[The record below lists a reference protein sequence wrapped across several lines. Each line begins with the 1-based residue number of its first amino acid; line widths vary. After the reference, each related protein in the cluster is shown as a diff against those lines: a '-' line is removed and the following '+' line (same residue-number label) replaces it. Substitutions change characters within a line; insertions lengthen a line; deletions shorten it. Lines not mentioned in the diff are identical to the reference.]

1 METVDDHLEPSFILG
16 PETSRPRKI
25 AVVGGTHGNERGG
38 VWVVEDLLGRPQDW
52 QVPGLEVIGLLANP
66 LAIQRNLRYLDR
78 DLNRCFG
85 PQLLHSRPDHE
96 VWERRRALEIFE
108 ILGGGADRPD
118 LVIDLHNTTA
128 NMGVTLIV
136 SRLNPFITRL
146 VATLQQRYPSFVHIL
161 YTPEEQMSSTFL
173 DSLGVSGLTVETG
186 PLEHGPHLDVV
197 QYDKVRKIASDI
209 MDFCAA
215 WNTDSAPKEKAE
227 VPVYRFLR
235 EVQYE
240 DFDKDA
246 VMEEDLN
253 PELLGKDFQPIAPGT
268 LLLSRGVGVPE
279 YWAGPGLAYPCF
291 IRERAYRSVSED
303 EVALYLTSLST
314 ENW

>member
-1 METVDDHLEPSFILG
+1 MENTAIPTGMLLRHIGWHPQVRTVLLS
-16 PETSRPRKI
+16 
-25 AVVGGTHGNERGG
+25 GGTQGDEMTGIALLKEWEENPSLVERPGIK
-38 VWVVEDLLGRPQDW
+38 VLRQLSNPEAVKRCVHSVSQDLNDFFSMEKL
-52 QVPGLEVIGLLANP
+52 IGPAGSCYEQ
-66 LAIQRNLRYLDR
+66 ARAQEIFRNL
-78 DLNRCFG
+78 G
-85 PQLLHSRPDHE
+85 SSKGS
-96 VWERRRALEIFE
+96 V
-108 ILGGGADRPD
+108 D
-118 LVIDLHNTTA
+118 LVVDYHNTTA